1 MRLRDTRLWAMLLAL
16 AFIVL
21 WCVSISV
28 AYAAPSQE
36 PLTEPVP
43 ATAER
48 LHVIGVWGWALV
60 GVGFTG
66 VVGAVVLSSRAHR
79 RPRRG
84 TGKYAAAQ
92 KVSRSPRPDRV
103 VYAAAPKRRYQRN
116 VERRY

>member
-1 MRLRDTRLWAMLLAL
+1 MRLRDTRLWAVLLAL
-16 AFIVL
+16 AFVVL

-28 AYAAPSQE
+28 AYAAPAQE
-36 PLTEPVP
+36 PLSEPVE

-66 VVGAVVLSSRAHR
+66 VVAAVVLSSR
-79 RPRRG
+79 PRRKARR
-84 TGKYAAAQ
+84 GKRGYLASAHVKRA
-92 KVSRSPRPDRV
+92 PRPDRV
-103 VYAAAPKRRYQRN
+103 VYAAPGKGRYQRN

>member
-16 AFIVL
+16 AFLVL

-28 AYAAPSQE
+28 AYAAPPQDA
-36 PLTEPVP
+36 LTEPAP

-66 VVGAVVLSSRAHR
+66 VVGAIVLTSRAHR

-84 TGKYAAAQ
+84 TGKYAAARN
-92 KVSRSPRPDRV
+92 VTRSPRPDRV
-103 VYAAAPKRRYQRN
+103 VYGAPARRRYQRN

>member
-1 MRLRDTRLWAMLLAL
+1 MRLRDTRLWVVLLAL

-28 AYAAPSQE
+28 AYAASPEE

-48 LHVIGVWGWALV
+48 LHMIGVWGWALV

-66 VVGAVVLSSRAHR
+66 VVGAIFLSSRSHR
-79 RPRRG
+79 KARRG
-84 TGKYAAAQ
+84 AGKYAAAQ
-92 KVSRSPRPDRV
+92 KVTRSPRPDRT
-103 VYAAAPKRRYQRN
+103 VYAAPRKSRYQRN
-116 VERRY
+116 IERRY